1 MHGSPYLSIVI
12 PVYNEETRIGHSL
25 KKILSYLERKGYSY
39 ELIVVDDG
47 SKDETFKVISRVA
60 ERDGHIRVLRNKN
73 NYGKGYAV
81 RKGMLN
87 AKGSY
92 ILFTDADLSTPI
104 AELDEFLQ
112 ATENECDVVIG
123 SRKASG
129 AQIEVHQSW
138 LREFVGKGFTWL
150 ANIVVTKNISDATCG
165 FKCFK
170 KVVARTI
177 FSKQKLYDWSFDAE
191 ILFLAQ
197 KYGYQVKQMPVRW
210 RNDPQTKFSM
220 LRDILPCLWGLAKI
234 KIAEWRGKYDNHLD
248 HEKTRKTSRLKGVY

>member
-1 MHGSPYLSIVI
+1 MHEGPYLSIVI
-12 PVYNEETRIGHSL
+12 PAYNEETRIGHSL
-25 KKILSYLERKGYSY
+25 KKILFYLERKGYSY

-47 SKDETFKVISRVA
+47 SKDETLKVISRIA
-60 ERDGHIRVLRNKN
+60 ERDGDIRVLRNKN
-73 NYGKGYAV
+73 NCGKGYAV
-81 RKGMLN
+81 KKGMLN

-104 AELDEFLQ
+104 SELDKFLQ
-112 ATENECDVVIG
+112 VVKNGYDIIIG
-123 SRKASG
+123 SRKVSG

-138 LREFVGKGFTWL
+138 LREFIGKGFTWL
-150 ANIVVTKNISDATCG
+150 TNIVVTKDISDVTCG

-170 KVVARTI
+170 KAAARAV

-210 RNDPQTKFSM
+210 RNDSRTKFSV
-220 LRDILPCLWGLAKI
+220 LRDILPSLLGLAKI
-234 KIAEWRGKYDNHLD
+234 RVAEWRGKYENHLD
-248 HEKTRKTSRLKGVY
+248 HEKTGGPLE